1 MSSDNKIRVMLM
13 NDSLNM
19 GGAETMIFSLICDL
33 DSQRIKPYA
42 LSMSVNDALKQTFL
56 DTGIP
61 VHECPKRSGLDW
73 RNIFRIAKVLRQE
86 KIDLLHTHNFASW
99 FWGGMATLFAP
110 RCTLVHTQHSNIVL
124 NRLPPKPLRGF
135 LARISKKVVT
145 VSDPVAEHLQR
156 DSFAPSN
163 KLQVIYNGI
172 PLNPEQHTKDPKHRH
187 LAIVARLVPVKNHS
201 LLIRSFAQASQI
213 DSTIKLDILG
223 DGPLMEE
230 LQQLS
235 ESLGMSEKIKFWGE
249 VPNARALMTSFDV
262 FVLSSLSEGL
272 SISILEAL
280 AAGLPVI
287 ATDVGGNG
295 TLVHQQQNGL
305 LVPSEDQDQLA
316 AAINRL
322 LSDEKLRKK
331 MGQESLKIV
340 TEGFSNQTMVDAYQ
354 RIYAHALGRS
364 EL

>member
-1 MSSDNKIRVMLM
+1 MSEQPKTRVMLM

-33 DSQRIKPYA
+33 DAQRITPYA
-42 LSMSVNDALKQTFL
+42 LSMSVDDALKQTFL

-61 VHECPKRSGLDW
+61 VYECPKGSGLDW
-73 RNIFRIAKVLRQE
+73 RLPLRIAKILRRE
-86 KIDLLHTHNFASW
+86 KIDILHTHNFASW
-99 FWGGMATLFAP
+99 LWGGLASLFAP
-110 RCTLVHTQHSNIVL
+110 RCKLVHTQHSNIVL
-124 NRLPPKPLRGF
+124 NRLPPKPLRSL

-156 DSFAPSN
+156 DGFVPAN

-172 PLNPEQHTKDPKHRH
+172 PLKPEQHSKDPDYRH
-187 LAIVARLVPVKNHS
+187 LAIVARLVPVKNHD
-201 LLIRSFAQASQI
+201 LLIRSFAQACQLQNN
-213 DSTIKLDILG
+213 IKLDILG
-223 DGPLMEE
+223 DGPLRDE

-235 ESLGMSEKIKFWGE
+235 NSLGMGDKIKFWGE
-249 VPNARALMTSFDV
+249 VPNARALMTSFDA

-295 TLVHQQQNGL
+295 TLIHHQKNGL
-305 LVPSEDQDQLA
+305 LVPSEDQQQLA
-316 AAINRL
+316 TSINRVL
-322 LSDEKLRKK
+322 ADEDLRTK

-340 TEGFSNQTMVDAYQ
+340 TEGFSNQTMVDHYQ
-354 RIYAHALGRS
+354 QIYAHALGRIQ
-364 EL
+364 L